1 MRGLISYPARAPV
14 PGRCRVLPLTCRA
27 SSGPAGKG
35 GDEVQ
40 PPAWYP
46 AMKRPIAV
54 PFRSPTFRRLPQALS
69 IALCAMAATPAFA
82 QDPASG
88 PSDATTLDGIIVK
101 GERAEG
107 YSVRR
112 TAAGTRFN
120 LAPREIPQSVS
131 IISHQRIEDQNLDDI
146 IDVLANTTGVSS
158 TQSDTERTEFYARG
172 FYIDSYQFDNL
183 PTQMVQ
189 NWSYG
194 DSGLDLALYDRVEVV
209 RGATG
214 LLTGAGNPSASV
226 NLVRK
231 HADSRELTGSVA
243 VNVGSWGRTR
253 TTVDVT
259 TPLNASGS
267 VRGRVIGSYLDTEAQ
282 MDRYDQHKTLGY
294 AVIDADLSP
303 DTQLSVG
310 YDYQQKRANG
320 ATWGGF
326 PMLYAD
332 GSTTPFDRSFNANP
346 GWTYWDTTSKRAFA
360 TLEHGFANDWT
371 VRIGATHD
379 RTRADD
385 KLFYPAYN
393 DWVSGASLL
402 DRETGNGISPSAGL
416 YNTERKVDA
425 VDGYV
430 EGPFQLLGR
439 EHQLMAG
446 VSYNKRDYANH
457 GDYQVGWA
465 PLTGYDSAWK
475 GDFAEPDW
483 NPLTLASEGTITQ
496 KAGYAATRLSLADP
510 LKLILGARHTRWKSE
525 GEGDDR
531 SHTVTTPYA
540 GLVLDIDDVWSTYA
554 AYTEIFQP
562 QTARDR
568 NDRYLDPVDG
578 RSYEVG
584 VKGAWFDNRLN
595 ASLAVFRIEQD
606 NVAQVTGEPIIGRPG
621 EFASIAARGT
631 VSRGFELEL
640 NGELAP
646 GWNATFG
653 ASRYVAK
660 DINGSDI
667 NPRLPQTT
675 IKLFTSYT
683 PQSLPALTVGG
694 GANWQNRIYYPVPA
708 YGRLEQGAYAR
719 VSAFVRYRIAPQ
731 FSVQANLDN
740 LLDKEYFSQING
752 YGAYGDGRN
761 GSLTFTWSF

>member
-1 MRGLISYPARAPV
+1 MTRSVFRTPQPQRLSVA
-14 PGRCRVLPLTCRA
+14 VL
-27 SSGPAGKG
+27 
-35 GDEVQ
+35 
-40 PPAWYP
+40 
-46 AMKRPIAV
+46 AV
-54 PFRSPTFRRLPQALS
+54 
-69 IALCAMAATPAFA
+69 LCALAPAAFA
-82 QDPASG
+82 ETAADP
-88 PSDATTLDGIIVK
+88 TNLDKVVVK

-112 TAAGTRFN
+112 TSAGTRFD
-120 LAPREIPQSVS
+120 LAPREIPQSIS

-146 IDVLANTTGVSS
+146 IDVLANTTGVTS
-158 TQSDTERTEFYARG
+158 TQSDSERTEFYARC
-172 FYIDSYQFDNL
+172 FYIDAYQFDGL

-214 LLTGAGNPSASV
+214 LLSGAGNPSASV
-226 NLVRK
+226 NLIRK
-231 HADSRELTGSVA
+231 HADSAELTGSVS

-253 TTVDVT
+253 TTVDVGSA
-259 TPLNASGS
+259 LNATGT
-267 VRGRVIGSYLDTEAQ
+267 VRGRVIGSYLDTDGQ
-282 MDRYDQHKTLGY
+282 MDRYNQRKTLGY
-294 AVIDADLSP
+294 AVIDADLTP

-326 PMLYAD
+326 PMLYSD
-332 GSTTPFDRSFNANP
+332 GSRTGYDESFNASPN
-346 GWTYWDTTSKRAFA
+346 WTYWDTTSKRAFA
-360 TLEHGFANDWT
+360 TLQHAFSNGWKFK
-371 VRIGATHD
+371 VGATHD
-379 RTRADD
+379 ETKADD

-393 DWVSGASLL
+393 DWTTGASNF
-402 DRETGNGISPSAGL
+402 DRTNGTGISPSAGF
-416 YNTERKVDA
+416 YNTERKVTG

-430 EGPFQLLGR
+430 DGPFQLFGR
-439 EHQLMAG
+439 EHQFMAG
-446 VSYNKRDYANH
+446 LSYNKRDYANY
-457 GDYQVGWA
+457 GDYQVGGAGKTWD
-465 PLTGYDSAWK
+465 PFTSYLHWTGNIS
-475 GDFAEPDW
+475 EPNW
-483 NPLTLASEGTITQ
+483 NPLALASRGTITQ
-496 KAGYAATRLSLADP
+496 KAGYAAARLSLADP
-510 LKLILGARHTRWKSE
+510 LKLIIGARYTDWKSE
-525 GEGDDR
+525 GENDDR
-531 SHTVTTPYA
+531 EHKVTTPYA
-540 GLVLDIDDVWSTYA
+540 GLVYDINDTYSA
-554 AYTEIFQP
+554 YASYTEIFQP

-578 RSYEVG
+578 KSYEVG

-606 NVAQVTGEPIIGRPG
+606 NVAQVTSEPIIGRPG

-631 VSRGFELEL
+631 VSRGFEFEV

-660 DINGSDI
+660 DINDADI
-667 NPRLPQTT
+667 NTNLPQTAL
-675 IKLFTSYT
+675 KLFTSYT
-683 PQSLPALTVGG
+683 PQSLQELTVGG

-708 YGRLEQGAYAR
+708 YGRIEQSGYAL
-719 VSAFVRYRIAPQ
+719 VSAFVRYRISPE
-731 FSVQANLDN
+731 FSVQANLNN
-740 LLDKEYFSQING
+740 LLDKKYLSQING